1 MRVAIVLTLAGLSV
15 LPSLGAAEIKT
26 RVRPDGS
33 IEVYNEPVKNPAP
46 GKVSRA
52 STPRR
57 VHRDRSEWDRS
68 IRDASDQHS
77 LDPKLIRSVI
87 EVESGFNPGAV
98 SSKGAQGL
106 MQLMPE
112 TARELAVKDPFDP
125 EQSIFG
131 GTLYLRRMMDEFGR
145 IEVALAAYNAG
156 PGAVRRY
163 GGIPPF
169 TETLGYVRKVMTLY
183 RGVAPVLPEPVR
195 SVRPGRKVYL
205 QVGPDS
211 EIIMTTNPV
220 GK

>member
-1 MRVAIVLTLAGLSV
+1 MMRVAIVLTLTVLWV

-26 RVRPDGS
+26 RVRADGS
-33 IEVYNEPVKNPAP
+33 IEVYNEPSKKPAT
-46 GKVSRA
+46 SRA
-52 STPRR
+52 SAPNR

-68 IRDASDQHS
+68 IRDASDEHS

-87 EVESGFNPGAV
+87 EVESGFNPAAV

-112 TARELAVKDPFDP
+112 TARELAVSDPFDP

-145 IEVALAAYNAG
+145 IEIALAAYNAG
-156 PGAVRRY
+156 PGAVRRH
-163 GGIPPF
+163 GGIPPY
-169 TETLGYVRKVMTLY
+169 TETRDYVRKVMTLY

-205 QVGPDS
+205 RVGPDN
-211 EIIMTTNPV
+211 EIIMTTTPV
-220 GK
+220 GE